1 MIFLKVIIETTNS
14 SQPITVKNL
23 KYISVVDEDD
33 NAEIIKDNFEAFL
46 LLDELQYTFVGDSF
60 LHVLGDRIEYVQ
72 FCSDF

>member
-1 MIFLKVIIETTNS
+1 MKVIIETTNS

-46 LLDELQYTFVGDSF
+46 LLDELSI
-60 LHVLGDRIEYVQ
+60 H
-72 FCSDF
+72 FCRRFNSACLRRQN

>member
-23 KYISVVDEDD
+23 KYISIVDEDD
-33 NAEIIKDNFEAFL
+33 NAEIIKNNFEAFL
-46 LLDELQYTFVGDSF
+46 LLDELQYTFVGDSI